1 MQSKFFAFMSRMKYI
16 NRWSLMRNTVTENIA
31 EHSLNVSMIAH
42 CLALI
47 ENKLYG
53 GNYNEYKIG
62 MLGVYHETSE
72 VITGDL
78 PTPIKYFSA
87 QMRDSY
93 KAIEKIANDQL
104 IATLPKEFQDDFDAI
119 INADEKEYALVK
131 RADKITAYIK
141 CIEELACGNNEF
153 KKAEK
158 SILAELK
165 TCEEK
170 SVKYFLDVF
179 IPAYKMSLDE
189 LGGRDII

>member
-87 QMRDSY
+87 QHSIFVM
-93 KAIEKIANDQL
+93 QFL
-104 IATLPKEFQDDFDAI
+104 INYQQFQTLTFDH
-119 INADEKEYALVK
+119 N
-131 RADKITAYIK
+131 
-141 CIEELACGNNEF
+141 F
-153 KKAEK
+153 
-158 SILAELK
+158 
-165 TCEEK
+165 
-170 SVKYFLDVF
+170 
-179 IPAYKMSLDE
+179 
-189 LGGRDII
+189 

>member
-1 MQSKFFAFMSRMKYI
+1 
-16 NRWSLMRNTVTENIA
+16 MRNTVTENIA

-78 PTPIKYFSA
+78 PTPIKYFSE

-104 IATLPKEFQDDFDAI
+104 IATLPKEFQDDFDTI

-141 CIEELACGNNEF
+141 CIEELACGNKEF
-153 KKAEK
+153 VKAEK
-158 SILAELK
+158 SILAELNS
-165 TCEEK
+165 CEEK

-189 LGGRDII
+189 LGGKII